1 MHSNWRA
8 SPPHH
13 HVRQAGH
20 AFKLFSVAVKLRLE
34 KQKPSYNCFPAS
46 PGPEKKKPCCILG
59 KLQCRDDMK
68 YSLSCCPWKCVQSPH
83 GRQCSTGW
91 LLVDFQQP
99 QTIVPKLMSSI
110 PVSIL
115 SDYCCSRRYSYKK
128 TIVCPEIPSLFSSL
142 KRCVYVYFFFI
153 YHWMVNAL
161 YILLAKLHRTWCKAP
176 FNVAFRT
183 LQAWVS
189 LSTAEGCR
197 TLKYFNLL
205 LMTRQEKKKTDPKF
219 SAFPIN
225 PKMGVINIL
234 HYSQWLVEKKT
245 LHPAS
250 FFFFFPDRMAL
261 MVLFC
266 HIRAICVLSILDF
279 LQDTVARLA
288 EWGLRC

>member
-46 PGPEKKKPCCILG
+46 PGPEKKKTLLHIG
-59 KLQCRDDMK
+59 KAAVPWWYEIFPQLL
-68 YSLSCCPWKCVQSPH
+68 SLEVCAKPPWKAVQHGMIACRLSAARNNRAQTHELHSCLDSVRLLLFKKVQLQKDNCLPWDSQPFQFFEEVCV
-83 GRQCSTGW
+83 C
-91 LLVDFQQP
+91 
-99 QTIVPKLMSSI
+99 II
-110 PVSIL
+110 
-115 SDYCCSRRYSYKK
+115 
-128 TIVCPEIPSLFSSL
+128 
-142 KRCVYVYFFFI
+142 YFFFI

-250 FFFFFPDRMAL
+250 FFFFL
-261 MVLFC
+261 TGWL
-266 HIRAICVLSILDF
+266 
-279 LQDTVARLA
+279 
-288 EWGLRC
+288 